1 MISKIRAFLNRFDIY
16 QLMSVPIVVVILFFS
31 INFKSTT
38 IKIGTVLPLTGPD
51 SLRAINHRNGLLLA
65 VNHINGLGGING
77 RKIQLELRD
86 NSGSAEKTAEIVRDL
101 IYENEVIA
109 LTGGIN
115 PEETRVMQF
124 FADKAQVPLLT
135 SLCTHFEISAGG
147 SDFVFRSITD
157 DQRQFDAIAE
167 FATRRFNSRKPALIF
182 DNDFYGTESA
192 QRFIETSSRFGQQV
206 CLAISYKSGTLN
218 FKKQI
223 ELILSSN
230 PDSLVILAPPA
241 ESAMI
246 LRHAREARFAR
257 PVLGGNA
264 MSATEFISLAG
275 VYSEGTIVT
284 LPFNA
289 RLGGQR
295 AEYFLAEY
303 FEKHSAQ
310 ADADAAM
317 GYEAMMIMA
326 LALRAS
332 DSDPLTLRNALA
344 SLHGYESVAGSGG
357 FDANGNQVRPAEI
370 AIIKERQK
378 IPSGLEELF

>member
-1 MISKIRAFLNRFDIY
+1 MIRKIKEILARLDIY
-16 QLMSVPIVVVILFFS
+16 QLLSIPMVFIILLFS
-31 INFKSTT
+31 INIKSSA
-38 IKIGTVLPLTGPD
+38 IKIGVILPLSGSD
-51 SLRAINHRNGLLLA
+51 SIRALNHKNGLQLA
-65 VNHINGLGGING
+65 ATHINNLGGING
-77 RKIQLELRD
+77 RKIQLEIRD
-86 NSGSAEKTAEIVRDL
+86 NGASAEKTAEITRDL
-101 IYENEVIA
+101 IYENEIIA

-124 FADKAQVPLLT
+124 FADKARIPFLT

-147 SDFVFRSITD
+147 SPFVFRSITD
-157 DQRQFDAIAE
+157 DQRQFEALAE
-167 FATRRFNSRKPALIF
+167 FSTRRFNSRKPALIY
-182 DNDFYGTESA
+182 DNELFGTESA
-192 QRFIETSSRFGQQV
+192 QRYIETCTKFGQQV
-206 CLAISYKSGTLN
+206 CIAITYIPGTLN

-230 PDSLVILAPPA
+230 PDSLIILAPPE

-246 LRHAREARFAR
+246 LRHAREARFSR

-264 MSATEFISLAG
+264 MSASEFISLAG
-275 VYSEGTIVT
+275 VYSEGSIVT

-303 FEKHSAQ
+303 SENFSIQ

-317 GYEAMMIMA
+317 GYEALMIMA
-326 LALRAS
+326 LALRTSEA
-332 DSDPLTLRNALA
+332 DPVMLRNSLA
-344 SLHGYESVAGSGG
+344 ALHGYESVAGSGG

-378 IPSGLEELF
+378 IPANLEELF